1 MWHIA
6 LIQLTDQ
13 GSGQNGFVVIRAG
26 ERQVALGLSLE
37 EDGDIEIVMDRE
49 IAEQVEAAL
58 RQAIQVLI
66 EQE

>member
-1 MWHIA
+1 MRHIA